1 MKSFAST
8 LGLAALC
15 AAGIVGQAES
25 APLQPLRAPAAATEA
40 ETLVVPAHGSHCSTA
55 WSNRRGWHSHCGY
68 YYPSYRPYYYGY
80 GPYYGYGYHRPGVV
94 LKYRG
99 HGRYKVKIR

>member
-1 MKSFAST
+1 MKSTFAI

-15 AAGIVGQAES
+15 AGMAGTAS
-25 APLQPLRAPAAATEA
+25 AAPLQPLRAPASA
-40 ETLVVPAHGSHCSTA
+40 ETENLVVPVHGSHCSTQ

-68 YYPSYRPYYYGY
+68 YYPSYRPYYQPYYYGY
-80 GPYYGYGYHRPGVV
+80 PYYGYRPGVV